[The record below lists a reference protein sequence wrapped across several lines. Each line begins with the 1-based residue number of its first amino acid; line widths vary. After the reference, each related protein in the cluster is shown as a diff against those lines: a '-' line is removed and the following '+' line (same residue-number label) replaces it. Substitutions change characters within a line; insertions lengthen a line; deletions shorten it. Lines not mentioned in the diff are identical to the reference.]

1 MIFMPDREPEVR
13 NEAAPWAAFDADVYA
28 KINYETLMPEDEEI
42 IRFAARF
49 LVQAYR
55 DRPLASNAVDVGS
68 GPNLYPA
75 LLMLPC
81 AEHITFTEF
90 ADAASNIEWL
100 KANLPDAPE
109 REWAWQPFWDLMAR
123 LPEYE
128 NIRDPR
134 RRLAG
139 SYDIVEMS
147 VFDLPSA
154 TWDLG
159 SMFFVADGISS
170 NQAEFELAVSRFVA
184 ALTPGSPFVMAF
196 MEGSTGYEVSG
207 VRFPSVVVRQDE
219 LTRLLAR
226 LPVAGTRIL
235 RTDKSIRP
243 LRPGYD
249 AMLLV
254 TGHVS
259 DE

>member
-1 MIFMPDREPEVR
+1 MPDRKPEVR
-13 NEAAPWAAFDADVYA
+13 NEAAPWSAFDADVYA
-28 KINYETLMPEDEEI
+28 KLNYASLIPEDEEI
-42 IRFAARF
+42 IRFAAGF

-55 DRPLASNAVDVGS
+55 NRPLASHAVDVGS

-75 LLMLPC
+75 LLMLPWV
-81 AEHITFTEF
+81 ERITFTEI
-90 ADAASNIEWL
+90 APLNIGWL

-109 REWAWQPFWDLMAR
+109 EEWAWQPFWELMAR

-128 NIRDPR
+128 NIREPR
-134 RRLAG
+134 QRLAG
-139 SYDIVEMS
+139 IHHIVEKS
-147 VFDLPSA
+147 IFELPSR

-170 NQAEFELAVSRFVA
+170 DQAEFELAVRSFLT
-184 ALTPGSPFVMAF
+184 ALRPGAPFMMAF

-207 VRFPSVVVRQDE
+207 VAFPAVRIRQDT
-219 LTRLLAR
+219 LIRLLAD
-226 LPVAGTRIL
+226 LPVAGTQIL

-249 AMLLV
+249 SMLLV
-254 TGHVS
+254 VGYVTDG
-259 DE
+259 